1 VEIAAVMSPREFELR
16 LAELLAQ
23 ALRRDADDAAPPLPR
38 YELDALANDLVRAYD
53 ELLATSLV
61 VQ

>member
-1 VEIAAVMSPREFELR
+1 MSPREFELR